1 MKETEKK
8 SIIELLDSMLRGNPV
23 ELCGVLASTNLLV
36 LETLDR
42 LEYSAVRNAS
52 IRTYLTCDN
61 SEMEYLLNDF
71 DALVV
76 LAKDTPE
83 FFARKLHSYC
93 EKMAERIRTE
103 DGCIDALLQLAS
115 KLQELRRIEKTD
127 AVKAEVIAVYA
138 GLVLHTL
145 DYLRDD
151 ISDDGQVIIGAS
163 TDGKPI
169 TADNPFAYFSVA
181 EWESVVLSVD
191 SDTPDLTPF
200 VKQGIIHT
208 ECSDVPGAVNALLR
222 KKRVFTNLRCAL
234 LPYINESTCGL
245 FPSRMAYNDG
255 GDLAELTLNLDIDAL
270 DKKLATARKAS
281 FPPCGVRV
289 TFNDPTRTLLC
300 LQLQEIPID
309 DYVCV
314 VYRLRLHAG
323 DFSGYYVPGHDD
335 CYYMGMDYEGDDNR
349 YTIIKKLV
357 MFFYAVAVLD
367 DAEYT
372 DAGFEKVF
380 FNMFYTVSAHSER
393 DMSQHFYVLTA
404 GGKAKRKD
412 GQVGHRMMW
421 REPLQIADMRGFN
434 YDVP

>member
-145 DYLRDD
+145 DYLAM
-151 ISDDGQVIIGAS
+151 I
-163 TDGKPI
+163 
-169 TADNPFAYFSVA
+169 F
-181 EWESVVLSVD
+181 
-191 SDTPDLTPF
+191 LTM
-200 VKQGIIHT
+200 GR
-208 ECSDVPGAVNALLR
+208 SLLAHPQME
-222 KKRVFTNLRCAL
+222 NL
-234 LPYINESTCGL
+234 
-245 FPSRMAYNDG
+245 
-255 GDLAELTLNLDIDAL
+255 
-270 DKKLATARKAS
+270 
-281 FPPCGVRV
+281 
-289 TFNDPTRTLLC
+289 
-300 LQLQEIPID
+300 
-309 DYVCV
+309 
-314 VYRLRLHAG
+314 
-323 DFSGYYVPGHDD
+323 
-335 CYYMGMDYEGDDNR
+335 
-349 YTIIKKLV
+349 
-357 MFFYAVAVLD
+357 
-367 DAEYT
+367 
-372 DAGFEKVF
+372 
-380 FNMFYTVSAHSER
+380 
-393 DMSQHFYVLTA
+393 
-404 GGKAKRKD
+404 
-412 GQVGHRMMW
+412 
-421 REPLQIADMRGFN
+421 
-434 YDVP
+434 

>member
-151 ISDDGQVIIGAS
+151 ISDDGQVVIGAS

-200 VKQGIIHT
+200 VKQGIIHA
-208 ECSDVPGAVNALLR
+208 ECSDVPVAVNALLR

-270 DKKLATARKAS
+270 DKKLATARKTS

-289 TFNDPTRTLLC
+289 TFNDPTRTLFC

-323 DFSGYYVPGHDD
+323 DFSGYYVPGHW
-335 CYYMGMDYEGDDNR
+335 
-349 YTIIKKLV
+349 
-357 MFFYAVAVLD
+357 
-367 DAEYT
+367 
-372 DAGFEKVF
+372 AG
-380 FNMFYTVSAHSER
+380 N
-393 DMSQHFYVLTA
+393 
-404 GGKAKRKD
+404 
-412 GQVGHRMMW
+412 GHR
-421 REPLQIADMRGFN
+421 EE
-434 YDVP
+434 

>member
-1 MKETEKK
+1 MKENEKQN
-8 SIIELLDSMLRGNPV
+8 IIELLNSILRGNPV
-23 ELCGVLASTNLLV
+23 EMCGVLAATNLLV

-42 LEYSAVRNAS
+42 LEYSAVKETS
-52 IRTYLTCDN
+52 IHTYLVCDN

-71 DALVV
+71 DALLV

-93 EKMAERIRTE
+93 ENMAERIRSE
-103 DGCIDALLQLAS
+103 DGCVDALLQLAS
-115 KLQELRRIEKTD
+115 KLQEMRRNEKTD
-127 AVKAEVIAVYA
+127 AVKAEVVALYA
-138 GLVLHTL
+138 GLVLHAL
-145 DYLRDD
+145 DYLRDE
-151 ISDDGQVIIGAS
+151 ISDDGQVVIGAS

-181 EWESVVLSVD
+181 EWESVVLSAN
-191 SDTPDLTPF
+191 SDTPDLAPF

-208 ECSDVPGAVNALLR
+208 ECSDIPSAVNALLR

-255 GDLAELTLNLDIDAL
+255 GDLAELTLNLDIVAL
-270 DKKLATARKAS
+270 DKRLSTARKVS

-309 DYVCV
+309 DYVCI

-323 DFSGYYVPGHDD
+323 DFSGYYIPGHDD
-335 CYYMGMDYEGDDNR
+335 CYYMGMDYEGNDNR

-357 MFFYAVAVLD
+357 MFFYAAAVLD

-380 FNMFYTVSAHSER
+380 SNVFYTVSVHSER
-393 DMSQHFYVLTA
+393 DVSQHLYVLTA
-404 GGKAKRKD
+404 GGRAKQNG
-412 GQVGHRMMW
+412 GQPGRRMMW
-421 REPLQIADMRGFN
+421 REPLQIADMKGF
-434 YDVP
+434 